1 MENTNRT
8 TRNIGEQ
15 NANANN
21 PAHYQ
26 LLTIGI
32 VITMIGV
39 LLRFFGDWSLI
50 DAVSNLILVVGVGI
64 CLRAVYKVLQ

>member
-1 MENTNRT
+1 MENTDRT
-8 TRNIGEQ
+8 TRNLGVQ
-15 NANANN
+15 NDNANN

-32 VITMIGV
+32 IITLIGV
-39 LLRFFGDWSLI
+39 LLRFFGDWALI

>member
-8 TRNIGEQ
+8 TRNLGEQ
-15 NANANN
+15 DDNANN

-32 VITMIGV
+32 IITLIGV
-39 LLRFFGDWSLI
+39 LLRFFGNWALI
-50 DAVSNLILVVGVGI
+50 DAVSNLILVIGVGI

>member
-8 TRNIGEQ
+8 TPNLGEQ
-15 NANANN
+15 NDNANN

-32 VITMIGV
+32 IITLIGV
-39 LLRFFGDWSLI
+39 LMRFFGDWALI
-50 DAVSNLILVVGVGI
+50 DAVSNLILVIGVGL